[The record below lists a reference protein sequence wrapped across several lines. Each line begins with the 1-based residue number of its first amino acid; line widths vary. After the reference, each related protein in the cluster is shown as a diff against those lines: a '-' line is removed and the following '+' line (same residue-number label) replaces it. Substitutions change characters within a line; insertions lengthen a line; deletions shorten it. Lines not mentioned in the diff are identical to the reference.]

1 MKVLVTG
8 ATSMIGDFL
17 LPLLLQE
24 GYEVLATSRR
34 EHATQR
40 GVRWYQLDLSD
51 ADSLQVID
59 AADVWVNIASLS
71 LLTEAAEQ
79 HARRLGVKRILAFSS
94 TSKFTKADAR
104 SSVDRQMAE
113 SLREHEDR
121 LEDFCRQYGIN
132 MQILRPTLIYCRG
145 RDKNVT
151 AIMEIIHRFGI
162 FPLVGGGRG
171 LRQPVHAEDLAIA
184 CMQILQHPELP
195 SRGYNLSG
203 GEILSY
209 RAMVERIF
217 QATGRPIRIVNI
229 PLFLFRW
236 GIIAARLLPRY
247 RYLTTDMAC
256 RIMKDMSFSH
266 RAASEDFGYAPRNF
280 IP

>member
-17 LPLLLQE
+17 LPLLYQQ
-24 GYEVLATSRR
+24 GYEVLATSRKPH
-34 EHATQR
+34 EAQE
-40 GVRWYQLDLSD
+40 GIDWYQLDLCSP
-51 ADSLQVID
+51 DSLQVID
-59 AADVWVNIASLS
+59 HADVWINIASLS
-71 LLTEAAEQ
+71 LLTAAAEQ
-79 HARRLGVKRILAFSS
+79 HAERLGVRRMIAFSS

-104 SSVDRQMAE
+104 SSVDRRMAHG
-113 SLREHEDR
+113 LREHEDR
-121 LEDFCRQYGIN
+121 LEAFCRRRNIN
-132 MQILRPTLIYCRG
+132 VQILRPTLIYCRG

-151 AIMEIIHRFGI
+151 AIMDVICRFGV
-162 FPLVGGGRG
+162 FPLVGGGKG

-184 CMQILQHPELP
+184 CIQILQQANLP

-203 GEILSY
+203 GETLSY

-217 QATGRPIRIVNI
+217 QAMGKPVRIVNV

-236 GIIAARLLPRY
+236 GIVVARLIPHC

-256 RIMKDMSFSH
+256 RIMKDMAFSH
-266 RAASEDFGYAPRNF
+266 RAASEDFGYDPRAFN
-280 IP
+280 P